1 MVTLDSVLLEKEAET
16 ISKLLENSLKT
27 NYDHYFCCTHFWRGN
42 GWRQRL
48 LFTCVYMLAKSNP
61 ADSVCGLAVS
71 NLTERQRVEKQNNLQ
86 GQRGH

>member
-1 MVTLDSVLLEKEAET
+1 MVTLYSVLLEKEGET

-27 NYDHYFCCTHFWRGN
+27 NYFHYFCCTHFLHGN

-48 LFTCVYMLAKSNP
+48 LVTCMYMSLKSNP

-71 NLTERQRVEKQNNLQ
+71 NVTERQRVEKQNNLQ